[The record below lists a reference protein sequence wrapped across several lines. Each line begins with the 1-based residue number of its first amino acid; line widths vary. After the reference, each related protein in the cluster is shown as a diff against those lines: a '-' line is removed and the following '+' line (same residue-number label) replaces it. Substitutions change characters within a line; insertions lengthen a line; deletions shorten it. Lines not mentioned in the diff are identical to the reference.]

1 MAPILSKDKLPPKLR
16 PEDAAKVV
24 VQKARPFLDSL
35 LKVVEVSIQTGGVVV
50 DEAKTAMNNI
60 GYWVDQCMH
69 SSAQLLQ
76 ALCCID
82 LDKFTRGPEKP
93 ALHSQ
98 LPVMFVVGLLVMM
111 YSAFVFAYLPAAGLA
126 LNSQESLVF
135 HAFVFLTLASFA
147 QAARTDPG
155 NIPEGPEW
163 RDRNRPP
170 RNTHEQKRF
179 SEEPRWCRKSEAFKP
194 DRAHFCRAMGRVVL
208 RMDHHCPW
216 LGNTVGWAN
225 HKYFYLFLAY
235 TSAACSLLGMS
246 VLELLVHA
254 TLPALTTF
262 LLIGTEALTF
272 LLTSILVPFFLFHTW
287 LIVRN
292 LTTIEF
298 CASFA
303 KTEDEKPYDNPYDV
317 GIFRNVCAV
326 LGSSPL
332 TWWAPVGGPMG
343 DGINFPR
350 KGLPE
355 YFMLSD
361 EDDPE
366 AAHPT
371 GVSEGS
377 GDDDYSPSAGAGL
390 QEVSCEFQGLAAGSA
405 KQRREQSAMVR
416 RAARRAAAPL
426 LGAVVL
432 LGSARL
438 CFVAPRIAPESLRK
452 GVPMKYK
459 VTLETPTGV
468 KEIECPPDDLC
479 LNSAFGREYILD
491 VAAEAG
497 LDLPYAC
504 RAGACSSCAGKVLE
518 GSVDQSDQAFL
529 DEKQVKDGYC
539 LTCVTKPTEDVR
551 IKTHVEKDINRAL
564 ESATA
569 DTSTHREVMEA
580 HAGGAASTGIRF
592 RQNFAEQSEHLLNQ
606 QVQMELAASHAY
618 LAMSAYFDRADV
630 ALPGFKDI
638 EKFIQYINLRGGRYV
653 SLPVPEP
660 AVQTFASAMDAM
672 ETALK
677 MDSPPQPKLQGIGEI
692 NVNHALLKMHK
703 TASDADDAQLCDYLE
718 SNFLEEQVESVNEI
732 AQTVRKLMRPGIGEY
747 MVDKEMA

>member
-1 MAPILSKDKLPPKLR
+1 
-16 PEDAAKVV
+16 
-24 VQKARPFLDSL
+24 
-35 LKVVEVSIQTGGVVV
+35 
-50 DEAKTAMNNI
+50 
-60 GYWVDQCMH
+60 
-69 SSAQLLQ
+69 
-76 ALCCID
+76 
-82 LDKFTRGPEKP
+82 
-93 ALHSQ
+93 
-98 LPVMFVVGLLVMM
+98 
-111 YSAFVFAYLPAAGLA
+111 

-361 EDDPE
+361 EEDPE

-390 QEVSCEFQGLAAGSA
+390 QEDGLCSFFVWVDAAEFTDDLKVGCE
-405 KQRREQSAMVR
+405 V
-416 RAARRAAAPL
+416 
-426 LGAVVL
+426 
-432 LGSARL
+432 
-438 CFVAPRIAPESLRK
+438 I
-452 GVPMKYK
+452 
-459 VTLETPTGV
+459 LET
-468 KEIECPPDDLC
+468 
-479 LNSAFGREYILD
+479 
-491 VAAEAG
+491 AE
-497 LDLPYAC
+497 
-504 RAGACSSCAGKVLE
+504 
-518 GSVDQSDQAFL
+518 
-529 DEKQVKDGYC
+529 
-539 LTCVTKPTEDVR
+539 
-551 IKTHVEKDINRAL
+551 
-564 ESATA
+564 
-569 DTSTHREVMEA
+569 
-580 HAGGAASTGIRF
+580 
-592 RQNFAEQSEHLLNQ
+592 
-606 QVQMELAASHAY
+606 
-618 LAMSAYFDRADV
+618 DV
-630 ALPGFKDI
+630 ALSAWRT
-638 EKFIQYINLRGGRYV
+638 LASCRGRKKRRQSASRSSRSSV
-653 SLPVPEP
+653 REVPEE
-660 AVQTFASAMDAM
+660 AS
-672 ETALK
+672 T
-677 MDSPPQPKLQGIGEI
+677 DSGKSEGE
-692 NVNHALLKMHK
+692 A
-703 TASDADDAQLCDYLE
+703 
-718 SNFLEEQVESVNEI
+718 FLGV
-732 AQTVRKLMRPGIGEY
+732 
-747 MVDKEMA
+747 